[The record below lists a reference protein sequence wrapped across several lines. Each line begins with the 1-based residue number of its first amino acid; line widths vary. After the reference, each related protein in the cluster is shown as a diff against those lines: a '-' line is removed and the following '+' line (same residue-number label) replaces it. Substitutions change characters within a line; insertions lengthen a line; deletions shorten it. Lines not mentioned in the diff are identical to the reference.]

1 MNSSFLA
8 KDRSNLMQKD
18 RYIHFPIE
26 SLDELA
32 TIIIK
37 NILVA
42 VWNKTEEN
50 DTSTELS
57 QFFRTLWIKKMWHD

>member
-42 VWNKTEEN
+42 V
-50 DTSTELS
+50 
-57 QFFRTLWIKKMWHD
+57 